1 LNNAGVISAH
11 TETADISADERKRV
25 MAVNVRGV
33 WSFMKYEPRQMLRQG
48 GGAIVNCSSIG
59 GLTDTAGLAA
69 YIASKHEVIGLPK
82 TAALEYA
89 TKGIRVN
96 VVCPGMINTPMAEW
110 LIGGD
115 AKVLAEMLRD
125 EPVGR
130 LGEPE
135 EIAAAVLWLCTS
147 ALLGCALRRRLK
159 QGSTA
164 HRPIGY
170 ARSSGMEKMSDERP
184 GGG

>member
-1 LNNAGVISAH
+1 MNKAGVISAH

-69 YIASKHEVIGLPK
+69 YIASKHGVIGLPK

-89 TKGIRVN
+89 TNAARRQEAGGAAQSGQAAQDV
-96 VVCPGMINTPMAEW
+96 
-110 LIGGD
+110 IG
-115 AKVLAEMLRD
+115 
-125 EPVGR
+125 
-130 LGEPE
+130 
-135 EIAAAVLWLCTS
+135 
-147 ALLGCALRRRLK
+147 
-159 QGSTA
+159 
-164 HRPIGY
+164 
-170 ARSSGMEKMSDERP
+170 
-184 GGG
+184 